1 MYLENARALAQGI
14 LLLAFAAIAYWVNL
28 PVGLGLVALMAV
40 MKLQESVSDWCPSD
54 LVFRP
59 IGLKK
64 RGEALR
70 PS

>member
-1 MYLENARALAQGI
+1 MYLENARSFTQGI
-14 LLLAFAAIAYWVNL
+14 LLLAFAGIAYWVSL
-28 PVGLGLVALMAV
+28 PVGLALVALMGV

-64 RGEALR
+64 RAETPR
-70 PS
+70 P